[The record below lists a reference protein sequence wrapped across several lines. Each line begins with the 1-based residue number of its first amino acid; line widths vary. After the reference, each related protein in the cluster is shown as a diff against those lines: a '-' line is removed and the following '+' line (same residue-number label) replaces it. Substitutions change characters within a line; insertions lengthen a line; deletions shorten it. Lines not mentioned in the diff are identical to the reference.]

1 MQKLTETQKKKL
13 TSLPWSLEE
22 SLDSFEEEFFYP
34 GKIEDQ
40 LVAEYF
46 YCKDNNLNY
55 DCDRCTTNI
64 TQKEIDAI
72 LNEKMA
78 QLNIPQNSCPDNL
91 LGFFTVSNGS
101 QLSTSG
107 SHDTSDEHQ
116 GIEVNN
122 NEAELVKELIQ

>member
-1 MQKLTETQKKKL
+1 MNKLSSPLSGIEA
-13 TSLPWSLEE
+13 
-22 SLDSFEEEFFYP
+22 SLDIFEQDFFDL
-34 GKIEDQ
+34 IQMEDQ
-40 LVAEYF
+40 IVAEYF
-46 YCKDNNLNY
+46 YCKDKGLKYN
-55 DCDRCTTNI
+55 CEECTTEI
-64 TQKEIDAI
+64 TKDKIDAI

-116 GIEVNN
+116 GKGTINYVG
-122 NEAELVKELIQ
+122 